1 MNSRHLVFDRHE
13 PLVPYFEAEECL
25 PSRGQINRLQAE
37 MAKMPQAELPT
48 EHFFANGMYCRKMSA
63 AAGTLIVGKVHLQEH
78 FFMVLSGELEVR
90 SEQGN
95 AHIKAGD
102 VFVSQPGMKRVG
114 LALTDVVVVNVH
126 RTDST
131 DLDEIEREVIE
142 PDELALF
149 DAHNHL
155 KAESL
160 LENDK

>member
-1 MNSRHLVFDRHE
+1 MNSRHLVFDRPE
-13 PLVPYFEAEECL
+13 PLVPRHAEPL
-25 PSRGQINRLQAE
+25 PTREQIDRLQAE
-37 MAKMPQAELPT
+37 MSQMPQAELPT
-48 EHFFANGMYCRKMSA
+48 EHFFANGMYCRKMCA

-90 SEQGN
+90 SEQG
-95 AHIKAGD
+95 AGRIKAGD

-131 DLDEIEREVIE
+131 DLDDIEREVIE
-142 PDELALF
+142 SDELALF
-149 DAHNHL
+149 DAHNRL

-160 LENDK
+160 LESEK